1 MVVNPINP
9 IPQIITNLP
18 SLKVV
23 KYGSVIQ
30 IILLASGIANG
41 DDLSNVLG
49 GNFPITQSIAL
60 FSNSNDGQI
69 YHLRLG
75 TSGIVNIISTSGS
88 EISGAISAIG
98 TLTYITDN
106 V

>member
-1 MVVNPINP
+1 MVINPINP
-9 IPQIITNLP
+9 IPKIITNLS

-30 IILLASGIANG
+30 VIFTASGVANG
-41 DDLSNVLG
+41 DDLSSLLG
-49 GNFPITQSIAL
+49 GNLPITLSIAM
-60 FSNSNDGQI
+60 FSNANDGQI
-69 YHLRLG
+69 YHLRIS
-75 TSGIVNIISTSGS
+75 TSGIVNIISPSGS

-98 TLTYITDN
+98 TLTFITDN